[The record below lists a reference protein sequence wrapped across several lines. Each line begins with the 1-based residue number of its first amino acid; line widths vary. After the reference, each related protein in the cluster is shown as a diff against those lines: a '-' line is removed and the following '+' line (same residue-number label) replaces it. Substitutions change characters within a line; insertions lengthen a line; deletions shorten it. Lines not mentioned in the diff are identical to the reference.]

1 MHIMSNHH
9 NCYPFFIQPAKE
21 LHNLC
26 IMVKILSR
34 SWLIQN
40 DQFRILH
47 QHTGNGHTLLLPE
60 AKRRYRPVPKWEK
73 SADFQSFLH
82 FFPNLFLAFSHIAK
96 AQCHLIKNHG
106 LGNHLIGILH
116 HIADMFGSVAD
127 IFLQKIPSLE
137 KDFTGIWCLK
147 AADQF
152 GKSRFPSTVFPH
164 NTDHFTLVDCKR
176 NIT

>member
-1 MHIMSNHH
+1 M
-9 NCYPFFIQPAKE
+9 A
-21 LHNLC
+21 
-26 IMVKILSR
+26 KILSR
-34 SWLIQN
+34 SRLIQN

-96 AQCHLIKNHG
+96 AQCHLIKNHS

-116 HIADMFGSVAD
+116 HIANMFGSVAD

-137 KDFTGIWCLK
+137 KNFTGIWCLK

-152 GKSRFPSTVFPH
+152 GKSRFPGTVFPY
-164 NTDHFTLVDCKR
+164 NADHFTLLDCKR